1 MFQVQGMQDSFYK
14 ELIPSAQKFH
24 LQRAKSAELAC
35 SDLLLPFDLQWLR
48 VLGRQ

>member
-24 LQRAKSAELAC
+24 LQRAK
-35 SDLLLPFDLQWLR
+35 
-48 VLGRQ
+48 